1 MAAMGRTVDSEIAQ
15 CRTRRALHLDVGI
28 LEEEQDGLQ
37 RVAVN
42 LSYIALRYLGERQA
56 RRPLQVDV
64 VGVHQGAE
72 CAQRLAGEEVGLG
85 SLWESA

>member
-1 MAAMGRTVDSEIAQ
+1 MGRTVDGEIAQ
-15 CRTRRALHLDVGI
+15 CRTRRALHLNVRV

-37 RVAVN
+37 RVAVD
-42 LSYIALRYLGERQA
+42 LSDIALCYLGEGQA

-64 VGVHQGAE
+64 VRVHQGAE
-72 CAQRLAGEEVGLG
+72 CAQGLAGEEVGFG